1 MKLSDSTALAKQKE
15 RILVEQQMEVKP
27 YSDTAGKK
35 EQVERMFDA
44 ISKRYDF
51 LNRSLSFGIDV
62 YWRKKMVAKLFKDEP
77 ASILDIATGTADVA
91 ISLRK
96 LNPEKIVGLD
106 LSEKMLEVGREKISK
121 RNLSGL
127 IQLVKGD
134 SEQLP
139 YADNT
144 FDAVTV
150 AFGVRNFENLL
161 RGLQEMHR
169 VVKPEGKVVI
179 LEFSRPRFF
188 PVKQLYEFYFK
199 YFCPWWGKLVSKD
212 RAAYTYLYDSVKA
225 FPEGDDFL
233 KIAKEAGYSDGKAER
248 LTFGIVSLYTVS
260 K

>member
-1 MKLSDSTALAKQKE
+1 
-15 RILVEQQMEVKP
+15 MEVKP

-62 YWRKKMVAKLFKDEP
+62 YWRKKMVAKLRKDQP

-96 LNPEKIVGLD
+96 LNPEKIIGLD

-121 RNLSGL
+121 RKLSGL

-169 VVKPEGKVVI
+169 VVKPGGKVVI
-179 LEFSRPRFF
+179 LEFSRPYAF

-199 YFCPWWGKLVSKD
+199 HFCPWWGKLVSKD
-212 RAAYTYLYDSVKA
+212 NAAYTYLYDSVKA

-233 KIAKEAGYSDGKAER
+233 RIAKEAGYIDGKAER
-248 LTFGIVSLYTVS
+248 LTFGIVSLYTVL